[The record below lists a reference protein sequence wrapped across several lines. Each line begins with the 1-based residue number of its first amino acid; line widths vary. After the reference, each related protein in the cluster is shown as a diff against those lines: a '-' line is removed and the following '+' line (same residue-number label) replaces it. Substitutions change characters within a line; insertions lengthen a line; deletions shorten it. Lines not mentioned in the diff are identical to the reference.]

1 MKASNEDLR
10 RRMRELYR
18 KAFGHPAAR
27 RPPGGAVSRRRFIQL
42 GAAAGAGASVV
53 GSGAAAHAAQPDWDE
68 QSSSSHG
75 RFNEAT
81 IAQLQAAMASGRASA
96 VELTLFY
103 LNRIRALDENG
114 PRVNSVI
121 ELNPEAL
128 SMARAADSLRRKGT
142 VLGPLHG
149 IPIMLKDNIDT
160 GDRMQTTAGSFA
172 LAGQPAEDDSTVA
185 AKLRAGGA
193 VILGKLNL
201 SEWAN
206 FRSFYSS
213 SGWSGRGGQCNN
225 PYAIDRNP
233 CGSSSGSGA
242 AVSANL
248 CAVSLGSETDGSI
261 VCPSSLCGVV
271 GIKPTVGLTS
281 RAGVVPISH
290 TQDTVGPHARTVA
303 DAAAVLSV
311 IASQTFDGRDP
322 ATGDVPLG
330 WRGLRPRPTLPTS
343 YLPFVNPNG
352 LAGRRIGVTRQ
363 GVDSASPDVAAIF
376 DVALTTMSGAGAIL
390 VDLDAGGFAFPP
402 GSGELLV
409 LLFDFV
415 GDLQAYFATRTGVPV
430 AGGTLEDAIAFNEAN
445 ADREMPFF
453 GQEIFE
459 LAAALEPGADTPQPL
474 FGGLTYNAALQIDQD
489 ATVAGIDA
497 ALSQFNVEAIA
508 TPTGTPAWTTDLID
522 GDHFIFATS
531 GLAAVGG
538 YPIINVPMGN
548 YFGLPVGISF
558 IGTAFSEPTLITLAS
573 GFENASRS
581 RIVPKFFKTLPLR
594 NVRGVPLKRRRGG
607 RGRGKHHSM

>member
-1 MKASNEDLR
+1 
-10 RRMRELYR
+10 
-18 KAFGHPAAR
+18 
-27 RPPGGAVSRRRFIQL
+27 
-42 GAAAGAGASVV
+42 
-53 GSGAAAHAAQPDWDE
+53 
-68 QSSSSHG
+68 
-75 RFNEAT
+75 
-81 IAQLQAAMASGRASA
+81 
-96 VELTLFY
+96 LTLFY

-121 ELNPEAL
+121 EVNPEAL

-172 LAGQPAEDDSTVA
+172 LAGQPADADSTVA

-330 WRGLRPRPTLPTS
+330 WRGLRPRPTLPTN

-376 DVALTTMSGAGAIL
+376 DVALAAMTGAGAIL
-390 VDLDAGGFAFPP
+390 VDLDAGGFVFPP

-415 GDLQAYFATRTGVPV
+415 GDLQAYFATRSGVPV
-430 AGGTLEDAIAFNEAN
+430 AGGTLEDAIAFNIAN

-459 LAAALEPGADTPQPL
+459 LAAALEPGEDTPQPL
-474 FGGLTYNAALQIDQD
+474 FGGMTYNQALQIDQD
-489 ATVAGIDA
+489 ATVDGIDA

-573 GFENASRS
+573 GFENASRA
-581 RIVPKFFKTLPLR
+581 RIAPKFFKTLPLR

-607 RGRGKHHSM
+607 RGRGRHHSM